1 MIYQYLKK
9 IYLEIQSTHVIKG
22 GLHYSGWEERIRKQI
37 DQDIIYGRCL
47 FFFDEALLRA
57 MKNAGR
63 GISINMDWFRKYMK
77 EGKLE
82 VFTVTYD
89 GIVEP
94 KEYKD
99 FNFLAKI
106 SQTCS
111 VAAQNDDMIINKN
124 KMKIYI
130 RVIKGY
136 GFTQEEIDKFESDF
150 EKYREISKISGKDN
164 YDRIKLF
171 LKRQTD
177 ERAKL
182 YGTILQAM
190 GGLSKINQILCI
202 NIYKDI
208 STYVG
213 SKYLAKILGILDIRG
228 YTNSSTT
235 KFIDRF
241 DICKYFPGYLRNK
254 EIWDKLRGRN
264 LNGRQFDN
272 VITGRTDVIKGIDY
286 YFSENSN
293 TNSNKEE
300 NIIKEIDQNQTCDDK
315 EVNIK
320 IGNKDQI
327 INISI
332 KTKQKSIEDA
342 WT

>member
-1 MIYQYLKK
+1 M
-9 IYLEIQSTHVIKG
+9 
-22 GLHYSGWEERIRKQI
+22 
-37 DQDIIYGRCL
+37 
-47 FFFDEALLRA
+47 
-57 MKNAGR
+57 
-63 GISINMDWFRKYMK
+63 
-77 EGKLE
+77 
-82 VFTVTYD
+82 
-89 GIVEP
+89 
-94 KEYKD
+94 
-99 FNFLAKI
+99 
-106 SQTCS
+106 
-111 VAAQNDDMIINKN
+111 
-124 KMKIYI
+124 
-130 RVIKGY
+130 
-136 GFTQEEIDKFESDF
+136 
-150 EKYREISKISGKDN
+150 
-164 YDRIKLF
+164 F

-190 GGLSKINQILCI
+190 GGFSKINQILCR

-208 STYVG
+208 STYTG

-228 YTNSSTT
+228 YTHSSTT

-254 EIWDKLRGRN
+254 EIWDKLRERN

-272 VITGRTDVIKGIDY
+272 VITGKTDVIKGIDY
-286 YFSENSN
+286 YFGENSN

-300 NIIKEIDQNQTCDDK
+300 NIIKEIDQNQNCDDK

-342 WT
+342 WSN